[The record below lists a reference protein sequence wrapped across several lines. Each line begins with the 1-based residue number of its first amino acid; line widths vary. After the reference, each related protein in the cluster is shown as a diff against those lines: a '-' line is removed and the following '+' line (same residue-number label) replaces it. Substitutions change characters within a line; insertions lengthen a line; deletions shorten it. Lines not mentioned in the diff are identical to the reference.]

1 MFVAT
6 IVMIFQASPLA
17 FFIRDTIWEG
27 RSDLK
32 FVWNSDSFDVF
43 IVAICYR
50 SSNFLFDT
58 FSREISPNGFGWTN
72 RISFRNFSSFSVLF
86 KPGKSKSI
94 ILQQFWRKEFV
105 TFCVGRTT
113 IDSSIEGKQEGMKF
127 CLCSTC
133 LRF

>member
-6 IVMIFQASPLA
+6 IVMIFQTSPLA
-17 FFIRDTIWEG
+17 FFIRYHLR
-27 RSDLK
+27 RSK
-32 FVWNSDSFDVF
+32 WPKICMEFRFVRCFYRCNLLS
-43 IVAICYR
+43 IVEL
-50 SSNFLFDT
+50 LFDT

-86 KPGKSKSI
+86 KPGKNKSI

-113 IDSSIEGKQEGMKF
+113 IDSSIEGKQGGMKF